1 MHSFWQFE
9 KLKFDFFANAKDS
22 EGCRLLLR
30 KCQSLYGCPQNSLWK
45 WILSGVF
52 WSQRQRYLFFT
63 IILTSSIVRL
73 PAPNHQVKEFS
84 FGTPYETIISELKA
98 IDEDWYS
105 SRSIMY
111 IMERNAEIKEAPEH
125 FQDCDH
131 IDQFDLILCCD
142 NYCYNVAKT
151 CISFYS
157 AQ

>member
-1 MHSFWQFE
+1 M
-9 KLKFDFFANAKDS
+9 
-22 EGCRLLLR
+22 
-30 KCQSLYGCPQNSLWK
+30 
-45 WILSGVF
+45 
-52 WSQRQRYLFFT
+52 FT
-63 IILTSSIVRL
+63 PSIVRL

-151 CISFYS
+151 CISPYS